1 MRLRWQRRIRKQLRR
16 MPGQDRTLAMAVAK
30 RERGGSP
37 LAEALRS
44 IMLDPARSHQD
55 RAASGK
61 LLAIAG
67 GASAVRALL
76 GLFFEQTGKDDLYA
90 TALTIESLNDRR
102 AVPPLIRALLHD
114 DNPHRRHA
122 AARALGWIHHPG
134 RATALALAQCLVDS
148 AQPQP
153 AREEAAES
161 LAYAGTRESIEPLIS
176 VLHDPDVRI
185 RFWAVF
191 GLGRSCRGDMRAIR
205 ALESVL
211 GDGEAPPGNWWP
223 VGKEALAMLAA
234 KRQPPGEYETKLS
247 AELERVLA
255 DPNATAE
262 DRRWAEF
269 YR

>member
-1 MRLRWQRRIRKQLRR
+1 MATPDQE
-16 MPGQDRTLAMAVAK
+16 AVAENARSGSHAGDGSGQARARWESTGGSSPFNHARPRPISSGPRGEREIAGHRRR
-30 RERGGSP
+30 RER
-37 LAEALRS
+37 
-44 IMLDPARSHQD
+44 
-55 RAASGK
+55 RASF
-61 LLAIAG
+61 
-67 GASAVRALL
+67 V